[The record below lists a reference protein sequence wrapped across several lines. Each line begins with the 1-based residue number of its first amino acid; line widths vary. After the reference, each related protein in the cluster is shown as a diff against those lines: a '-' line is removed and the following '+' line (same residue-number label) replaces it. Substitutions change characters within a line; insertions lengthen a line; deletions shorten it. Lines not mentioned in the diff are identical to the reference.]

1 MATWRWAMFLL
12 ISSTYF
18 WIDQLSWIFYLL
30 LMLWRLTMGWIWL
43 LIFLL
48 THFDWASSL
57 IVLVSILMS
66 GCVITKVVNNFGLY
80 FILFFLVKFL
90 ESHLNNLLKLLNF
103 FIHFDVENIVLV
115 VADFADFLPDFFE
128 PFIFQLPL
136 FLLLVLP
143 FPHFFLFSGFIINPR
158 FL

>member
-1 MATWRWAMFLL
+1 
-12 ISSTYF
+12 
-18 WIDQLSWIFYLL
+18 
-30 LMLWRLTMGWIWL
+30 MGWIWL

-158 FL
+158 FLWFSYFIEKLVLAFICVLNRFQHSFKIVSHVFVVR